1 MVALPLP
8 RYDLPAAN
16 WEEDL
21 MPERGPAQL
30 LLLFLRR
37 RPKPGWKLG
46 LVVALVAL
54 LGALPGEESVYRQ
67 AEIGL
72 AQSLRQAVWQHALA
86 GRAGTT
92 PLPWDHAAPAAY
104 RSVPRLGLSA
114 TLVDASGGRRAGL
127 KSSADAAQDPHLAL
141 GDVAV
146 GDRITVTTAN
156 GLTHAYQVTGR
167 EVLDPDNSAI
177 DASPVGASDP
187 HLACLAPRST
197 LAGMLRLIIEAVNA
211 DVLDGRAGRE
221 QKL

>member
-1 MVALPLP
+1 
-8 RYDLPAAN
+8 
-16 WEEDL
+16 

-30 LLLFLRR
+30 LLLFFLRG
-37 RPKPGWKLG
+37 PAKPGWKLG
-46 LVVALVAL
+46 LVVALIAL

-72 AQSLRQAVWQHALA
+72 TQSLRQAVWQHALA
-86 GRAGTT
+86 GRAGTM

-114 TLVDASGGRRAGL
+114 TLVDASGGHRAGL
-127 KSSADAAQDPHLAL
+127 KASAVAAQDPHLAL

-156 GLTHAYQVTGR
+156 GLTHTYRVTGR
-167 EVLDPDNSAI
+167 EVFNPDNSAI

-187 HLACLAPRST
+187 HLACPAPQST
-197 LAGMLRLIIEAVNA
+197 LAGMLRLIIEAVHP